1 MLAAL
6 LEASLSGYCMPIKQ
20 PTSYNHSPLVLC
32 PHTCNQ
38 FCVAMLADFS
48 KDWEIMGDISPISQ
62 MRILKGDYII
72 KKKHILLF
80 CTEFKPKSG

>member
-6 LEASLSGYCMPIKQ
+6 HEASLSGYYMPIKQ
-20 PTSYNHSPLVLC
+20 PMSYNHSPLVLC
-32 PHTCNQ
+32 PHTRNQ

-72 KKKHILLF
+72 KKAYIAFLYRI
-80 CTEFKPKSG
+80 